1 MERFFRDFA
10 TALRRHRALTL
21 LLFVGLTLVSGVAA
35 LQSRVDNSLAVW
47 QAADDP
53 HWQQYQQFVA
63 RYRIIDPLIL
73 YLPGLDLLT
82 QEEIADAL
90 QAETSADRLST
101 LAIRSLSGQQVGLFF
116 VVPRADSS
124 PAALATLLA
133 EVEGVLQQHDVPY
146 HLGGVWYLTTLLDQ
160 LSARST
166 QTLFPVVLAI
176 LVLGSIVL
184 GRSWRNVVLVL
195 LCGVLPA
202 LQITG
207 VMALCG
213 VRLNM
218 ILLALPPCTM
228 ILGIAHAIHLV
239 SKQPDPDHPD
249 GVRLFARVAPPSLL
263 SGLTIMIGFFSLV
276 FSSYLPIRQ
285 LGLWGAVAGALS
297 LATSLVVLGL
307 FFEPAPCRAIPLP
320 PGYVGFMARH
330 RLRFA
335 GLFLVLIVL
344 SGVGLSRLQ
353 TGSLIL
359 DFFQD
364 TAQVRH
370 HYQEI
375 ENGGLG
381 LTPFEIDLA
390 GNRLA
395 NGQLRAVFAEYAGTN
410 PEITQVLYTF
420 ADGTVIAEATEHG
433 ARFPTLLTLDTMD
446 QRPERATVLLR
457 TVASE
462 PTLALAEE
470 LETLLQQR
478 LGPQP
483 QPYVTG
489 SVPLYCRGQRQL
501 FTSLLTSFASAFVPI
516 SLVMG
521 LALRSWSFALLAII
535 PNILPVFFIL
545 ALMGWWSI
553 PLSVATVTVASIVF
567 GIVVDDTIHFLHRL
581 QTATRASGRAVR
593 QLEDTIHYAGPAMLT
608 AAVISG
614 TGFLG
619 FLASPFIPLRH
630 FGLLISGALWLA
642 ILCDMLLLPLLLLS
656 WKRS

>member
-1 MERFFRDFA
+1 M
-10 TALRRHRALTL
+10 
-21 LLFVGLTLVSGVAA
+21 
-35 LQSRVDNSLAVW
+35 

-73 YLPGLDLLT
+73 YLPGLDLLS

-116 VVPRADSS
+116 VVPKADSS

-176 LVLGSIVL
+176 LILGSIVL

-297 LATSLVVLGL
+297 LATSLIVLGL

-335 GLFLVLIVL
+335 GLFLVLD
-344 SGVGLSRLQ
+344 R
-353 TGSLIL
+353 
-359 DFFQD
+359 
-364 TAQVRH
+364 A
-370 HYQEI
+370 
-375 ENGGLG
+375 
-381 LTPFEIDLA
+381 
-390 GNRLA
+390 
-395 NGQLRAVFAEYAGTN
+395 LRG
-410 PEITQVLYTF
+410 
-420 ADGTVIAEATEHG
+420 
-433 ARFPTLLTLDTMD
+433 
-446 QRPERATVLLR
+446 
-457 TVASE
+457 
-462 PTLALAEE
+462 
-470 LETLLQQR
+470 
-478 LGPQP
+478 GPQP
-483 QPYVTG
+483 
-489 SVPLYCRGQRQL
+489 
-501 FTSLLTSFASAFVPI
+501 SAD
-516 SLVMG
+516 
-521 LALRSWSFALLAII
+521 R
-535 PNILPVFFIL
+535 LPHPRFFS
-545 ALMGWWSI
+545 GHGPGPP
-553 PLSVATVTVASIVF
+553 PLSR
-567 GIVVDDTIHFLHRL
+567 DRK
-581 QTATRASGRAVR
+581 RWSGP
-593 QLEDTIHYAGPAMLT
+593 H
-608 AAVISG
+608 
-614 TGFLG
+614 
-619 FLASPFIPLRH
+619 PL
-630 FGLLISGALWLA
+630 
-642 ILCDMLLLPLLLLS
+642 
-656 WKRS
+656 

>member
-1 MERFFRDFA
+1 MQRFFLTFA
-10 TALRRHRALTL
+10 TTLRRHR
-21 LLFVGLTLVSGVAA
+21 GLTLILFLGMTLMCGAYA

-47 QAADDP
+47 QSDDDP
-53 HWQQYQQFVA
+53 HWHQYQDFVA
-63 RYRIIDPLIL
+63 RYHIIDPLIV

-90 QAETSADRLST
+90 QAQTSADKLHS
-101 LAIRSLSGQQVGLFF
+101 LAIHALNGQEVGLFF
-116 VVPRADSS
+116 VVPKPESS
-124 PAALATLLA
+124 PAALAALLA
-133 EVEGVLQQHDVPY
+133 EVEDVLLQHKVPY

-160 LSARST
+160 LSATST

-176 LVLGSIVL
+176 LTVGVIILV
-184 GRSWRNVVLVL
+184 RSWRNVVLVL
-195 LCGVLPA
+195 LCGCLPA

-207 VMALCG
+207 IMALCG
-213 VRLNM
+213 VKLNM

-239 SKQPDPDHPD
+239 SKEPDPDHPD
-249 GVRLFARVAPPSLL
+249 GVSLFAEVAPPSLL
-263 SGLTIMIGFFSLV
+263 SGLTIMIGFFSLY
-276 FSSYLPIRQ
+276 FSSYLPIQQ
-285 LGLWGAVAGALS
+285 LGIWGAVAGALS
-297 LATSLVVLGL
+297 LGTSLIVLGL
-307 FFEPAPCRAIPLP
+307 FFAPAPCRAIPLP
-320 PGYVGFMARH
+320 RGYVPFMARH
-330 RLRFA
+330 RLPLA

-344 SGVGLSRLQ
+344 SGVGISRLQ

-359 DFFQD
+359 DFFEED
-364 TAQVRH
+364 AQVRL
-370 HYQEI
+370 HYQQI

-390 GNRLA
+390 NNHLT
-395 NGQLRAVFAEYAGTN
+395 NGQLRAVLAEYAHSN

-420 ADGTVIAEATEHG
+420 SDGTVIAEATGHG
-433 ARFPTLLTLDTMD
+433 ARFPTLLSLETMT
-446 QRPERATVLLR
+446 QRPQRATVLLR

-470 LETLLQQR
+470 LEALLQQR
-478 LGPQP
+478 LGPQS

-489 SVPLYCRGQRQL
+489 SVPLYCRGQQQL
-501 FTSLLTSFASAFVPI
+501 FTSLLTSFSNAFVPI
-516 SLVMG
+516 SLIMG
-521 LALRSWSFALLAII
+521 LALRSWFFSLLAII
-535 PNILPVFFIL
+535 PNILPVFFIV
-545 ALMGWWSI
+545 ALMGWLAI

-581 QTATRASGRAVR
+581 QAATRDSDSAATH
-593 QLEDTIHYAGPAMLT
+593 LHDTIHYAGPAMLT

-630 FGLLISGALWLA
+630 FGLLISAALWLA
-642 ILCDMLLLPLLLLS
+642 IFCDMMLLPLLLLS

>member
-1 MERFFRDFA
+1 MQRFFFKFA
-10 TALRRHRALTL
+10 ATLRRHRGITL
-21 LLFVGLTLVSGVAA
+21 ILFLGLTLVSGVYA
-35 LQSRVDNSLAVW
+35 LQSRVDNSLSVW
-47 QAADDP
+47 QSDDDP
-53 HWQQYQQFVA
+53 HWKQYQDFVA
-63 RYRIIDPLIL
+63 RYRIIDPLIV

-82 QEEIADAL
+82 QEDIADTLLA
-90 QAETSADRLST
+90 QTSADKLHPLT
-101 LAIRSLSGQQVGLFF
+101 IRSLSGQEVGLFF
-116 VVPRADSS
+116 VVPKPNSS
-124 PAALATLLA
+124 PTALATLLA
-133 EVEGVLQQHDVPY
+133 EVEGVLGQHKVPY

-160 LSARST
+160 LSATST

-176 LVLGSIVL
+176 LGVGVIILV
-184 GRSWRNVVLVL
+184 RSWRNIVLVL
-195 LCGVLPA
+195 LCGCLPA

-213 VRLNM
+213 VKLNM

-239 SKQPDPDHPD
+239 SKEPDPAHPD
-249 GVRLFARVAPPSLL
+249 GVSLFAEVAPPSLL
-263 SGLTIMIGFFSLV
+263 SGLTIMIGFFSLY
-276 FSSYLPIRQ
+276 FSSYVPIQQ
-285 LGLWGAVAGALS
+285 LGLWGTVAGAMS
-297 LATSLVVLGL
+297 LATSLVILGL

-320 PGYVGFMARH
+320 QAYVPFMARH
-330 RLRFA
+330 RLPLA
-335 GLFLVLIVL
+335 GLFLVLIAL
-344 SGVGLSRLQ
+344 SGMGMSRLQ

-364 TAQVRH
+364 NAQVRE
-370 HYQEI
+370 HYQHI

-390 GNRLA
+390 NNRLA
-395 NGQLRAVFAEYAGTN
+395 NGQLRAVLAEYGRN
-410 PEITQVLYTF
+410 HPEITQILYTF
-420 ADGTVIAEATEHG
+420 ADGTVISEATEHG
-433 ARFPTLLTLDTMD
+433 ARFPALLSLDTMD

-470 LETLLQQR
+470 LEALLQQR
-478 LGPQP
+478 IGPQSH
-483 QPYVTG
+483 PYVTG
-489 SVPLYCRGQRQL
+489 SVPLYCRGQQQL
-501 FTSLLTSFASAFVPI
+501 FTSLLTSFSNAFVPI
-516 SLVMG
+516 SLIMG
-521 LALRSWSFALLAII
+521 LALRSWYFAILAII
-535 PNILPVFFIL
+535 PNILPVFFIV
-545 ALMGWWSI
+545 ALMGWLSI

-581 QTATRASGRAVR
+581 KAATKEAGSA
-593 QLEDTIHYAGPAMLT
+593 LTHLHDTIHYAGPAMVT

-642 ILCDMLLLPLLLLS
+642 IFCDMMLLPLLLLS

>member
-1 MERFFRDFA
+1 MLRFFLLFA
-10 TALRRHRALTL
+10 TALRRQRALTL
-21 LLFVGLTLVSGVAA
+21 LLFIGLTLVSGLCA
-35 LQSRVDNSLAVW
+35 LQSQVDNSLSVW
-47 QAADDP
+47 QSADDP
-53 HWQQYQQFVA
+53 HWQQYQEFVA
-63 RYRIIDPLIL
+63 RYHIIDPLIV

-82 QEEIADAL
+82 QDEIADAF
-90 QAETSADRLST
+90 QAQTSADKLHS
-101 LAIRSLSGQQVGLFF
+101 LAIHSLSGQEVGLFF
-116 VVPRADSS
+116 VVPKADSS
-124 PAALATLLA
+124 PAGLASLLA
-133 EVEGVLQQHDVPY
+133 EVEGVLQHQGAPY

-160 LSARST
+160 LSAKST
-166 QTLFPVVLAI
+166 QTLFPMMLAI
-176 LVLGSIVL
+176 LTVGVIFLV
-184 GRSWRNVVLVL
+184 RSWRNVVLVL
-195 LCGVLPA
+195 LCGCLPA

-207 VMALCG
+207 IMALFG
-213 VRLNM
+213 VKLNM

-239 SKQPDPDHPD
+239 SKQPDPEHPN
-249 GVRLFARVAPPSLL
+249 GVSLFAEVAPPSML

-276 FSSYLPIRQ
+276 FSNYLPIQQ
-285 LGLWGAVAGALS
+285 LGIWGTVAGALS
-297 LATSLVVLGL
+297 LATSLIVLGL

-320 PGYVGFMARH
+320 DSYVPFMARN
-330 RLRFA
+330 RLPLA
-335 GLFLVLIVL
+335 GLFLILIVL
-344 SGVGLSRLQ
+344 AGVGINRLQ

-364 TAQVRH
+364 TAHVRQ
-370 HYQEI
+370 HYLQI

-390 GNRLA
+390 NNRLS
-395 NGQLRAVFAEYAGTN
+395 NGQLRAVLAEYARSN

-420 ADGTVIAEATEHG
+420 ADGTVVSEATVHG
-433 ARFPTLLTLDTMD
+433 ARFPTLLSLDTMD
-446 QRPERATVLLR
+446 QRPQRATVLLR

-462 PTLALAEE
+462 PTLALAEHME
-470 LETLLQQR
+470 AFLQQS
-478 LGPQP
+478 LGPQQ

-489 SVPLYCRGQRQL
+489 SVPLYCRGQQQL

-521 LALRSWSFALLAII
+521 LALRSFHFAILAII

-545 ALMGWWSI
+545 ALMGWLSI

-581 QTATRASGRAVR
+581 QAATKESGSAVNH
-593 QLEDTIHYAGPAMLT
+593 LHDTIHYAGPAMLT

-642 ILCDMLLLPLLLLS
+642 ILCDMMLLPLLLLS
-656 WKRS
+656 WKR

>member
-1 MERFFRDFA
+1 MQRFFLHFA
-10 TALRRHRALTL
+10 AALRRHRVLTL
-21 LLFVGLTLVSGVAA
+21 LLFLGLTLVSGVYA
-35 LQSRVDNSLAVW
+35 LQSRVDNSLSVW
-47 QAADDP
+47 QSADDP
-53 HWQQYQQFVA
+53 HWQQYQDFVA
-63 RYRIIDPLIL
+63 RYRIIDPLIV
-73 YLPGLDLLT
+73 YLPGLDLLS
-82 QEEIADAL
+82 QDEIADAL
-90 QAETSADRLST
+90 QAQTSADRLHS
-101 LAIRSLSGQQVGLFF
+101 LAIHSLSGQEVGLFF
-116 VVPRADSS
+116 VVPKPDSS

-133 EVEGVLQQHDVPY
+133 EVESVLQEHQVPY

-160 LSARST
+160 LSAKST

-176 LVLGSIVL
+176 LAVGVIILV
-184 GRSWRNVVLVL
+184 RSWRNVVLVL
-195 LCGVLPA
+195 LCGCLPA

-213 VRLNM
+213 VKLNM

-239 SKQPDPDHPD
+239 SKEPDPDHPD
-249 GVRLFARVAPPSLL
+249 GLSLFAEVAPPSLL
-263 SGLTIMIGFFSLV
+263 SGLTIMIGFFSLY
-276 FSSYLPIRQ
+276 FSSYLPIQQ
-285 LGLWGAVAGALS
+285 LGLWGTVAGALS
-297 LATSLVVLGL
+297 LATSLIVLGL
-307 FFEPAPCRAIPLP
+307 FFEPAPCRAVPLP
-320 PGYVGFMARH
+320 QGYVAFMALH
-330 RLRFA
+330 RLPLA

-344 SGVGLSRLQ
+344 SGVGISRLQ

-359 DFFQD
+359 DFFQE
-364 TAQVRH
+364 TAQVRD
-370 HYQEI
+370 HYQQI

-390 GNRLA
+390 DSQLSNEA
-395 NGQLRAVFAEYAGTN
+395 LRAVLAEYAGNN

-420 ADGTVIAEATEHG
+420 ADGTVISEATEHG
-433 ARFPTLLTLDTMD
+433 ARFPALLSLDTMD
-446 QRPERATVLLR
+446 QRPQRATVLLR

-478 LGPQP
+478 IGPQP
-483 QPYVTG
+483 HPYVTG
-489 SVPLYCRGQRQL
+489 SVPLYCRGQQQL

-521 LALRSWSFALLAII
+521 LALRSWYFAILAII
-535 PNILPVFFIL
+535 PNILPVVFIL
-545 ALMGWWSI
+545 ALMGWLSI

-581 QTATRASGRAVR
+581 QAATRESGSAVTH
-593 QLEDTIHYAGPAMLT
+593 LHDTIHYAGPAMLT

-642 ILCDMLLLPLLLLS
+642 IFCDMMLLPLLLLS

>member
-1 MERFFRDFA
+1 MQRLFLHFGA
-10 TALRRHRALTL
+10 ALRRHRTLTL
-21 LLFVGLTLVSGVAA
+21 VLFVGLTLVCGVAA
-35 LQSRVDNSLAVW
+35 LHSRVDNSLAVW
-47 QAADDP
+47 QSADDP
-53 HWQQYQQFVA
+53 HWQQYRQFVA
-63 RYRIIDPLIL
+63 RHRIIDPLIV
-73 YLPGLDLLT
+73 YLPDLDLLS

-90 QAETSADRLST
+90 QAETSADRLNP
-101 LAIRSLSGQQVGLFF
+101 LAIRSLSGQEVGLFF
-116 VVPRADSS
+116 VVPRADSD
-124 PAALATLLA
+124 PAALAALLA
-133 EVEGVLQQHDVPY
+133 EVEHVLDRHQVRY

-160 LSARST
+160 LSAKST

-176 LVLGSIVL
+176 LTVGVVLLV
-184 GRSWRNVVLVL
+184 RSWRNIVLVL
-195 LCGVLPA
+195 LCGCLPA

-207 VMALCG
+207 VMALGG

-249 GVRLFARVAPPSLL
+249 GLSLFAAVAPPSLL

-285 LGLWGAVAGALS
+285 LGLWGAVAGGLS
-297 LATSLVVLGL
+297 LLTSLILLGL
-307 FFEPAPCRAIPLP
+307 FFAPAPCRAIPLP
-320 PGYVGFMARH
+320 QGYVGCMARH
-330 RLRFA
+330 RPGFA
-335 GLFLVLIVL
+335 GLFAVLIVL
-344 SGVGLSRLQ
+344 SGVGISRLQ

-359 DFFQD
+359 DFFQEN
-364 TAQVRH
+364 AQVRG
-370 HYQEI
+370 HYQQI

-390 GNRLA
+390 GNHLA
-395 NGQLRAVFAEYAGTN
+395 NGQLRGVLADYGRSH
-410 PEITQVLYTF
+410 PEVTQVLYTF
-420 ADGTVIAEATEHG
+420 TDGTVIAEATGHG
-433 ARFPTLLTLDTMD
+433 ARFPALLTLDTMD

-462 PTLALAEE
+462 PTLALAED

-478 LGPQP
+478 LGPRP

-501 FTSLLTSFASAFVPI
+501 FTSLLTSFANAFVPI
-516 SLVMG
+516 SLIMG

-545 ALMGWWSI
+545 ALMGWLAI

-581 QTATRASGRAVR
+581 QAATRASASAAAH
-593 QLEDTIHYAGPAMLT
+593 LHDTIHYAGPAMLT

-619 FLASPFIPLRH
+619 FLASPFMPLRH

-642 ILCDMLLLPLLLLS
+642 IFCDMVLLPLLLLS